1 MSLAEPCAWPGCPML
16 DVGLGTRAS
25 PWDRCWLQQRPEVS
39 RVDLFRVPFVVGHVV
54 DRRDGGAPSSQSSS
68 ERESFVPAR
77 DATSTSAPSGI
88 SPASRSSFAFIRT
101 ALSSRSFL
109 SFVSCRLSRARSA

>member
-1 MSLAEPCAWPGCPML
+1 ML

-68 ERESFVPAR
+68 ERESFVPATRRNLDFRPFR
-77 DATSTSAPSGI
+77 DIAGVPK
-88 SPASRSSFAFIRT
+88 
-101 ALSSRSFL
+101 
-109 SFVSCRLSRARSA
+109 

>member
-54 DRRDGGAPSSQSSS
+54 GRRDGGAPSSQSSS
-68 ERESFVPAR
+68 ERESFVPATRRNLDFRPFR
-77 DATSTSAPSGI
+77 DIAGVPK
-88 SPASRSSFAFIRT
+88 
-101 ALSSRSFL
+101 
-109 SFVSCRLSRARSA
+109 